1 MPSGHAQMAGF
12 FTAYSMSK
20 LGEDNVSPSFY
31 TSVGV
36 IIGSSL
42 IFIMYSRVYS
52 RCHTI
57 QQTIAGALI
66 GLILGNLFFNYKEY
80 IGTFIPSKLYEK

>member
-1 MPSGHAQMAGF
+1 MAFFNFSDITNGSFWSPLAPKGAKACGLFEKPKITDIKSFGMPSGHAQMAGF

-42 IFIMYSRVYS
+42 IFIMYRYP
-52 RCHTI
+52 I
-57 QQTIAGALI
+57 
-66 GLILGNLFFNYKEY
+66 
-80 IGTFIPSKLYEK
+80 